1 MKKLLIATVIGSA
14 FIISC
19 GGGGNKKA
27 EEQKEEV
34 AAPAPVVSKN
44 SNEFNQSFEKLLG
57 NYFELKDALVATDSA
72 KANAAAKKLAVD
84 ADSLNVKALT
94 DSTGALQSTAQSY
107 TGTISGSAKGLVGE
121 KDIEAK
127 RKEFQMISDAMYDL
141 VRTVRYDKQ
150 KIYHQ
155 FCPMAFNN
163 AGAAWLSQL
172 EEIKNPY
179 FGSKMLNCGETQ
191 DVLDFG
197 AAGEPAKASE

>member
-1 MKKLLIATVIGSA
+1 MKHVITALAISSA
-14 FIISC
+14 FVIAC
-19 GGGGNKKA
+19 GGNSKKN
-27 EEQKEEV
+27 EEQKQETAPV
-34 AAPAPVVSKN
+34 AVVSKN
-44 SNEFNQSFEKLLG
+44 SDAFNQSFEKLLA
-57 NYFELKDALVATDSA
+57 NYYSLKDALVATDSA
-72 KANAAAKKLAVD
+72 KANQAASGLAVN
-84 ADSLNVKALT
+84 ADSLNVSSLK
-94 DSTGALQSTAQSY
+94 DSTLQSTAQSY
-107 TGTISGSAKGLVGE
+107 TGTISGSARGLVGE

-163 AGAAWLSQL
+163 AGAFWLSQQ

-197 AAGEPAKASE
+197 GNAPVKVSE